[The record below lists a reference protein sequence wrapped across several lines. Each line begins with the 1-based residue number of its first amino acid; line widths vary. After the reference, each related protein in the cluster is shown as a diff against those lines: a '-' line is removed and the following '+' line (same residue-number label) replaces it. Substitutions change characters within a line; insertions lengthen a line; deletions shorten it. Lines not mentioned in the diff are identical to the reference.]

1 MRWVANPFL
10 ASFRELLD
18 RFPEVWVMD
27 QGFPAHLRGFLDA
40 LELGDEDKAVVSLR
54 AYYQRIDGQVREGFN
69 AIAQLAAQG
78 LPQAQAPQ
86 PTALEAL
93 PSLETL
99 PSAEENVELV
109 EKSNVTRIF
118 GPR

>member
-10 ASFRELLD
+10 GSFRELLD

-27 QGFPAHLRGFLDA
+27 QGFPEHLRGFLDA
-40 LELGDEDKAVVSLR
+40 LEAGSEEKAVGSLR

-78 LPQAQAPQ
+78 FPQAKAPQ
-86 PTALEAL
+86 PGAPEVADLPLEREI
-93 PSLETL
+93 S
-99 PSAEENVELV
+99 S
-109 EKSNVTRIF
+109 VTPLF
-118 GPR
+118 GSR